1 MFGTHSLSR
10 GPETRA
16 YRYRYRRKANGLSHR
31 ETVRRLKRYLAR
43 RLYRILL
50 RYLAA
55 LTSPSIGVRN
65 AEFE

>member
-10 GPETRA
+10 GPETRT
-16 YRYRYRRKANGLSHR
+16 YRYRRKANGLSHR

>member
-10 GPETRA
+10 GPETSA
-16 YRYRYRRKANGLSHR
+16 YRYRRKANGLSHR
-31 ETVRRLKRYLAR
+31 KIVRRSKRYLAR

-50 RYLAA
+50 RDLAA